1 MGLVR
6 GTVEGRWL
14 AIMSLDMLG
23 HGLAFSVL
31 LLLWR
36 PTRHAPGV
44 GSDCV
49 L

>member
-6 GTVEGRWL
+6 GTVKCRWL
-14 AIMSLDMLG
+14 AVMSLDMLG

-36 PTRHAPGV
+36 PARHAPGME
-44 GSDCV
+44 GDCIH
-49 L
+49 